1 MHRFA
6 VKPSLFVQGF
16 VLMAFICPATALYA
30 GPTPPAQADAEYIA
44 TFSIVARDPD
54 TGDLGVGVQS
64 KYFSVG
70 SVVPH
75 ARAGVGVI
83 ATQARGNVL
92 FGPKGLDMLAA
103 GLSPDKV
110 LDKLLEGDVQ
120 QEERQVGIIDA
131 QGRTETFTGNKTIPW
146 AGGRTG
152 QNYVVQG
159 NLLAGPQVVNAM
171 AAAFDTMQGDLA
183 TRLVMAL
190 AAGQA
195 AGGDVRGRQSASVLV
210 VRSGGGYMG
219 VSDRYVDLH
228 VEDHPAPI
236 RELWRLLNIRLGEIK
251 VKASQKSLNEARN
264 LAAGPEKDALVAQAL
279 AQSKQALRHHNQ
291 SDAAWMALA
300 EASLLAGDPSAAAAA
315 GQRAVILNPML
326 KRYANQPETGLG
338 PDPEVLEQLL
348 AIGPFR
354 RLWDA
359 LPDSTQGG
367 AR

>member
-1 MHRFA
+1 
-6 VKPSLFVQGF
+6 
-16 VLMAFICPATALYA
+16 MAFICPVTTSYA
-30 GPTPPAQADAEYIA
+30 GPIPPAQADTAYIA

-75 ARAGVGVI
+75 ARAGVGVV

-92 FGPKGLDMLAA
+92 FGPKGLDMLEA
-103 GLSPDKV
+103 GLPPKEV
-110 LDKLLEGDVQ
+110 LDKLLEGDVEH
-120 QEERQVGIIDA
+120 EERQVGIIDT
-131 QGRTETFTGNKTIPW
+131 QGRAETFTGSKTIPW

-152 QNYVVQG
+152 ENYAAQG
-159 NLLAGPQVVNAM
+159 NLLAGPQVVDAM
-171 AAAFDTMQGDLA
+171 AAAFETMQGDLA

-236 RELWRLLNIRLGEIK
+236 RELWRLLNIRLGEIQVK
-251 VKASQKSLNEARN
+251 VSQKSLEEARN
-264 LAAGPEKDALVAQAL
+264 LAVGPKKDALVAQAL
-279 AQSKQALRHHNQ
+279 TQSKRALRHHNQ
-291 SDAAWMALA
+291 SDAAWLALA

-326 KRYANQPETGLG
+326 KRYANQPKTGLG
-338 PDPEVLEQLL
+338 PDPEVLKQLL
-348 AIGPFR
+348 AIDSFR

-359 LPDSTQGG
+359 LPDSAQGD

>member
-1 MHRFA
+1 
-6 VKPSLFVQGF
+6 
-16 VLMAFICPATALYA
+16 MAFICPVTTSYA
-30 GPTPPAQADAEYIA
+30 GPIPPAQADTAYIA

-75 ARAGVGVI
+75 ARAGVGVV

-92 FGPKGLDMLAA
+92 FGPKGLDMLEA
-103 GLSPDKV
+103 GLPPKEV
-110 LDKLLEGDVQ
+110 LDKLLEGDVEH
-120 QEERQVGIIDA
+120 EERQVGIIDA
-131 QGRTETFTGNKTIPW
+131 QGRAENFTGSKTIPW

-152 QNYVVQG
+152 ENYAAQG
-159 NLLAGPQVVNAM
+159 NLLAGPQVVDAM
-171 AAAFDTMQGDLA
+171 AAAFETMQGDLA

-236 RELWRLLNIRLGEIK
+236 RELWRLLNIRLGEIQVK
-251 VKASQKSLNEARN
+251 VSQKSLEEARN
-264 LAAGPEKDALVAQAL
+264 LAVGPKKDALVAQAL
-279 AQSKQALRHHNQ
+279 TQSKRALRHHNQ
-291 SDAAWMALA
+291 SDAAWLALA

-326 KRYANQPETGLG
+326 KRYANQPKTGLG
-338 PDPEVLEQLL
+338 PDPEVLKQLL
-348 AIGPFR
+348 AIDPFR

-359 LPDSTQGG
+359 LPDSAQGD

>member
-1 MHRFA
+1 MVFYCHT
-6 VKPSLFVQGF
+6 
-16 VLMAFICPATALYA
+16 TASYA
-30 GPTPPAQADAEYIA
+30 GPIPPRQVDTGYIA
-44 TFSIVARDPD
+44 TFSIAARDPD

-75 ARAGVGVI
+75 ARAEVGVV

-92 FGPKGLDMLAA
+92 FGPRGLDMLAA
-103 GLSPDKV
+103 GLPPNEV
-110 LDKLLEGDVQ
+110 LDKLLEGDENR
-120 QEERQVGIIDA
+120 EERQVGIVDA
-131 QGRTETFTGNKTIPW
+131 QGRAATFTGSKTLAW
-146 AGGRTG
+146 AGGRIG
-152 QNYVVQG
+152 QDYAVQG
-159 NLLAGPQVVNAM
+159 NLLAGPQVVDAM
-171 AAAFDTMQGDLA
+171 AAAFETMQGDLA
-183 TRLVMAL
+183 TRLLMAL

-210 VRSGGGYMG
+210 VRSEGGYMG

-251 VKASQKSLNEARN
+251 VKAGQALLHQARK
-264 LAAGPEKDALVAQAL
+264 LAAGPEKDALVLQAL
-279 AQSKQALRHHNQ
+279 DQAKQALRHHNQ
-291 SDAAWMALA
+291 SDAAWLVLA
-300 EASLLAGDPSAAAAA
+300 EASLFAGDLSTAAAA

-348 AIGPFR
+348 TINPFR

-359 LPDSTQGG
+359 LPDSAQSDT
-367 AR
+367 R